1 VKKVQDERTQVLAN
15 KVSSKQGKPLEE
27 WEEMKYPNPFQSPE
41 AYQISPNSENSWETN
56 Q

>member
-27 WEEMKYPNPFQSPE
+27 WEQMKYLNPFQSPE
-41 AYQISPNSENSWETN
+41 SISDKPKLRKFMGN
-56 Q
+56 